1 MKTLFYTKNKENI
14 MEERINCKWMEYFE
28 NYDENEKYLCHF
40 NIDSKYVDVNKDC
53 ANCPYYEKNED

>member
-1 MKTLFYTKNKENI
+1 
-14 MEERINCKWMEYFE
+14 MEERIDCKWMEYFE